1 LAVSITSIKSVIPYS
16 KHQKANRW
24 LSIIRHP
31 EPVYTLIEFTASDRG
46 TMLDSAGIGTRPL
59 SNETAIPLSSRPA
72 SGDLLSEIEKQN
84 RRMASSAV
92 MRFKIL
98 RSHAEG
104 GLGKVFVARDQE
116 LNREVALKEIRFQYA
131 DDESARARFVMEAE
145 VTGGL
150 EHPSIVPVCGLEC
163 F

>member
-1 LAVSITSIKSVIPYS
+1 
-16 KHQKANRW
+16 
-24 LSIIRHP
+24 
-31 EPVYTLIEFTASDRG
+31 
-46 TMLDSAGIGTRPL
+46 
-59 SNETAIPLSSRPA
+59 
-72 SGDLLSEIEKQN
+72 
-84 RRMASSAV
+84 